1 MAAWWGCT
9 RQHLIL
15 GLWGWL
21 LFSGFTPMRTD
32 TDQKSTGGIRR
43 LWEWHHVLPKLGLYH
58 DTETEIAYDY
68 EDLIKMISPR
78 NILIYSPKNDRFAD
92 TETINNCVEKIQLES
107 QNKDYLEYKNPDDF
121 SRFQKDQEDVVME
134 WLRNKIK

>member
-1 MAAWWGCT
+1 
-9 RQHLIL
+9 
-15 GLWGWL
+15 
-21 LFSGFTPMRTD
+21 MRTD

-68 EDLIKMISPR
+68 EDLIKMTSPR